1 MLTMLNAQ
9 FDKIFYINLAKD
21 VERNFH
27 ILEELSKYNIT
38 NFERVE
44 GVIHDSIPNKNLWRN
59 FNKTDDKY
67 VLGSL
72 GARDSHLKTIS
83 IAKERC
89 YKRIL
94 ILEDDITFVTNPN
107 RIDINQEWDM
117 LYLGG
122 MIEPHF
128 RNQIVGAYAYALSE
142 KIYDDILNMAIPSG
156 MEIDNF
162 YAKILQHMSLNS
174 GRYGQ
179 YNIEKI
185 LPFPIRV
192 NFDYGSNIR

>member
-1 MLTMLNAQ
+1 MINEW
-9 FDKIFYINLAKD
+9 FDKVFYINLAKD
-21 VERNFH
+21 VERNSN

-44 GVIHDSIPNKNLWRN
+44 GVMYDSIPNKNLWRN
-59 FNKTDDKY
+59 FNKTDNKY

-72 GARDSHLKTIS
+72 GARDSHLKVVG

-122 MIEPHF
+122 MIETHF

-142 KIYDDILNMAIPSG
+142 NIYDDIINMAIPSG

-174 GRYGQ
+174 GRHGQ

-185 LPFPIRV
+185 LPFPVRV
-192 NFDYGSNIR
+192 DFDYGSNIR

>member
-1 MLTMLNAQ
+1 MLENH
-9 FDKIFYINLAKD
+9 FDKIFYINLIKD
-21 VERNFH
+21 VERNLH
-27 ILEELSKYNIT
+27 ILQELDKYNIT

-44 GVIHDSIPNKNLWRN
+44 GIMHDSIPNKNLWRN
-59 FNKTDDKY
+59 FNKTDQRY

-72 GARDSHLKTIS
+72 GARDSHLKIII
-83 IAKERC
+83 IAKERR

-107 RIDINQEWDM
+107 RININQEWDM

-142 KIYDDILNMAIPSG
+142 RIYDDILNMAIPSG

-162 YAKILQHMSLNS
+162 YAKILQHMSVNT

-179 YNIEKI
+179 YNVNKVE
-185 LPFPIRV
+185 PFPVRV
-192 NFDYGSNIR
+192 DFNYGSNIR

>member
-1 MLTMLNAQ
+1 MLDNY

-21 VERNFH
+21 LERNSH
-27 ILEELSKYNIT
+27 ILEELSKYNIA
-38 NFERVE
+38 NFERVD
-44 GVIHDSIPNKNLWRN
+44 GVIYDSIPNKNLWRN
-59 FNKTDDKY
+59 FNKTDDRY

-72 GARDSHLKTIS
+72 GARDSHLKVVS

-107 RIDINQEWDM
+107 RIDINQDWDM

-142 KIYDDILNMAIPSG
+142 KIYDDILNIAVPSG

-179 YNIEKI
+179 YNVEKI
-185 LPFPIRV
+185 EPFPVRV
-192 NFDYGSNIR
+192 NFEYGSNIR